1 MIEIYTRLC
10 KFSNIY
16 QENKNLFVAVQPEH
30 GCKLESADHLW
41 LPFPDQPQSGISFF
55 VCIIYNILLKKTET
69 RKRS

>member
-1 MIEIYTRLC
+1 MRIPVDIHQKNK
-10 KFSNIY
+10 KFFVTI
-16 QENKNLFVAVQPEH
+16 QPKNE
-30 GCKLESADHLW
+30 CKLESADHLW